1 MVGWQEF
8 ATNRTEILAK
18 HDRAKAQEASR
29 PIKTERGVTGEAAI
43 REWLNGFLPAKYR
56 VTSGYI
62 IPDVVQTPDYKLY
75 HHDVIIFDALN
86 APVLW
91 TEGNPDQSE
100 LGKRRA
106 IPAKYVHSV
115 LEIKS
120 SFGSQNAVDSLNKLR
135 QLDSIAS
142 HFPPQFTCSVIFIEL
157 PTSLA
162 SKGYLLRHLVP
173 SPPIFAFRGGLI
185 LRCALNAEMSGE
197 ISLMEN
203 DGSPGSVQNNP
214 DLPLAKD
221 IDTLNIYIN
230 SEGQCVIAE
239 SGGGAMFVSDGISNW
254 MVSKQYGPTFCD
266 NGTCVNL
273 SWSANG
279 FSQFALNLLNSL
291 EGRDPRENQ
300 YRFGQVFDH
309 LDQRN

>member
-8 ATNRTEILAK
+8 ASNRTEILAK
-18 HDRAKAQEASR
+18 YDLAKVQEASR

-43 REWLNGFLPAKYR
+43 REWLDSFLPAKYR

-100 LGKRRA
+100 LGRRRA
-106 IPAKYVHSV
+106 IPAKYVHAI
-115 LEIKS
+115 LEVKS
-120 SFGSQNAVDSLNKLR
+120 SFGSEPAIDSLNKLR
-135 QLDSIAS
+135 QLNSIAS

-157 PTSLA
+157 PTSLV
-162 SKGYLLRHLVP
+162 SKADLLKHLLP
-173 SPPIFAFRGGLI
+173 NPPVFAFRGGLI
-185 LRCALNAEMSGE
+185 LRCSLNAEMSGE
-197 ISLMEN
+197 ISIMEN
-203 DGSPGSVQNNP
+203 DGGPGSAQNNP

-221 IDTLNIYIN
+221 IDALNIFIN
-230 SEGQCVIAE
+230 REGQCVIAE

-254 MVSKQYGPTFCD
+254 MVSKQYGPTFCS
-266 NGTCVNL
+266 NGICVNMA
-273 SWSANG
+273 WSANG
-279 FSQFALNLLNSL
+279 FSQFALDLLNNL
-291 EGRDPRENQ
+291 EGKDPRESQ
-300 YRFGQVFDH
+300 YRFGQVFDN
-309 LDQRN
+309 LERRN